1 MKMNKLTMKELK
13 QLYGDFLNDNRG
25 YGGIAITGHAFFEWV
40 YLNIDKI
47 DMKLL
52 HAIMTNIVPLGD
64 NGRLFFLRTVM
75 KRKASFA
82 EFMNIYES
90 LLKMF
95 EEGIIKPCT
104 YSELYSLGYK
114 GLSYGGPCPVD
125 DVLESHHVVEKDGRC
140 ELVRTNQTEE

>member
-1 MKMNKLTMKELK
+1 MIKFRKKLVEEI
-13 QLYGDFLNDNRG
+13 YGDFRYDNRG
-25 YGGIAITGHAFFEWV
+25 YGGIAITAHAFYQWV

-52 HAIMTNIVPLGD
+52 HAIMTNIVPLGN
-64 NGRLFFLRTVM
+64 NGRLFFLRTIM
-75 KRKASFA
+75 KRKGSFV

-104 YSELYSLGYK
+104 YSELYDLGYK
-114 GLSYGGPCPVD
+114 GLAYGGPCPVD
-125 DVLESHHVVEKDGRC
+125 DVLESHQVVEKADSC
-140 ELVRTNQTEE
+140 ELVRKSQTEE

>member
-1 MKMNKLTMKELK
+1 MNKLTMKELE
-13 QLYGDFLNDNRG
+13 QLYGDFRYDNRG
-25 YGGIAITGHAFFEWV
+25 YGGIAITAHAFYQWV

-52 HAIMTNIVPLGD
+52 HAIMTNIVPLG
-64 NGRLFFLRTVM
+64 NSGRLFFLRTII
-75 KRKASFA
+75 KRKGSFA

-104 YSELYSLGYK
+104 YSELYALGYK
-114 GLSYGGPCPVD
+114 GLAYGGPCPVD
-125 DVLESHHVVEKDGRC
+125 DVLESHQVVEKAGRC
-140 ELVRTNQTEE
+140 ELVRKSQTKD

>member
-1 MKMNKLTMKELK
+1 MIKFRKKLIEEI
-13 QLYGDFLNDNRG
+13 YGDFRYDNRG
-25 YGGIAITGHAFFEWV
+25 YGGIAITAHAFYQWV

-52 HAIMTNIVPLGD
+52 HAIMTNIVPLGN
-64 NGRLFFLRTVM
+64 NGRLFFLRTIM
-75 KRKASFA
+75 KREGSFA

-104 YSELYSLGYK
+104 YSEMYSLGYK
-114 GLSYGGPCPVD
+114 GLSYGSPCPVD
-125 DVLESHHVVEKDGRC
+125 DVLESHKVVEKAGSC
-140 ELVRTNQTEE
+140 ELVRKSQTEA